1 MLLMTST
8 LKNLLL
14 ILAVITVGYGAYYV
28 YSLRASTT
36 AGETTDAEYQTML
49 SRTEAF
55 IARKQE
61 LDRMQLDFSV
71 FEDPAFNAL
80 QSYTEPVDAGQV
92 GRSNPFAATGS
103 GI

>member
-1 MLLMTST
+1 MTNT
-8 LKNLLL
+8 LKNLLI

-28 YSLRASTT
+28 YSMRSST
-36 AGETTDAEYQTML
+36 AVGETTDAEYQAML
-49 SRTEAF
+49 ARTQAF

-71 FEDPAFNAL
+71 FEDPAFNTL
-80 QSYTEPVDAGQV
+80 QSYTQPVDPVQA